1 MQSRARTGFL
11 ALVMMASAGLLSAQ
25 TRTGTINGTV
35 TDESGAVLPAVTV
48 TLTSEALIT
57 RTSVAT
63 TDQEGNYRFVALLP
77 GSYNLKFEL
86 TGFVSTARTGI
97 RVESSFVATVNTVIT
112 IGGVQETVTIP
123 LETRGTFRY
132 PNVSILDLRASKMF
146 KIDNRSFEAMVDLF
160 NAQRWHGDEPGD
172 NARLVLRQAIE
183 AALTADRRLRCAVQI
198 LTGGDMNRA
207 STTLVAIATLTGALT
222 ASPPSPAVP
231 AQKAGRLL
239 TIGTLVDTKHPSAPL
254 RISRRRGDAPL
265 AGFRATGG
273 RGKLVAFKLFPNW

>member
-1 MQSRARTGFL
+1 MRSRARTGFL

-35 TDESGAVLPAVTV
+35 TDESGAVLPGVTV
-48 TLTSEALIT
+48 TLTSEALI
-57 RTSVAT
+57 
-63 TDQEGNYRFVALLP
+63 
-77 GSYNLKFEL
+77 
-86 TGFVSTARTGI
+86 
-97 RVESSFVATVNTVIT
+97 
-112 IGGVQETVTIP
+112 
-123 LETRGTFRY
+123 
-132 PNVSILDLRASKMF
+132 
-146 KIDNRSFEAMVDLF
+146 
-160 NAQRWHGDEPGD
+160 WHGDEPGD